1 MRFWVIGSTT
11 LLLASCGGEV
21 EPGPALEIG
30 FIQQGLEC
38 TAPGMQ
44 ARLEATGVVGAC
56 PLQVSADH
64 RVTGVCRE
72 VPAGDVR
79 NFRLVYY
86 YDIGRGPEPEVE
98 LAVVTAALDLRDQRE
113 PTVVLEFP
121 ANRLIK
127 DQNDDNDSFTNLQEF
142 CAGTDPRM
150 AD

>member
-1 MRFWVIGSTT
+1 MRSWIWLMTFT
-11 LLLASCGGEV
+11 LVACGGPE
-21 EPGPALEIG
+21 EAETPTMEIG
-30 FIQQGLEC
+30 FLQQGLDC

-44 ARLEATGVVGAC
+44 ARLEATGVAGAC

-64 RVTGVCRE
+64 RVTGVCRA

-86 YDIGRGPEPEVE
+86 FDIGRGPDPEVE
-98 LAVVTAALDLRDQRE
+98 LAVVTAALDLREQRE

-127 DQNDDNDSFTNLQEF
+127 DQDDDNDSRTNLQEF